1 MSKEKRVDPVAT
13 PKHNQMCLGCVSFG
27 VITHDGQIRYHT
39 QRKKPPCS
47 MEMLL
52 GLKTLWFGTVFP
64 PSGCGVSWCSALTV
78 AQI

>member
-39 QRKKPPCS
+39 QRKEPPCS

-64 PSGCGVSWCSALTV
+64 PSGCGVSWCSALTL
-78 AQI
+78 AQV